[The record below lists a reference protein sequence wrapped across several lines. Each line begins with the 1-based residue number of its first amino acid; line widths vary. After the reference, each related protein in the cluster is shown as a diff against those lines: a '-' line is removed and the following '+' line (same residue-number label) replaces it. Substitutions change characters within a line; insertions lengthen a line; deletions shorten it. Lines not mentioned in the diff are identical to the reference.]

1 MEEQKPRIHDS
12 HGEGEPNSENPSE
25 NFFLIVTAII
35 RDTEGKILLQKR
47 VDPDIPTADGKWELP
62 GGKINPSETPED
74 AIIRECREETGYTV
88 SITKKIRASQNLT
101 WEKKD
106 GGKLLTHVICFEAHL
121 VEKGQRL
128 LERRRPDKKVS
139 DIRWFTEDEINSL
152 DLLAGDR
159 EFLAAAKG

>member
-106 GGKLLTHVICFEAHL
+106 GDKLLTHVICFETRP
-121 VEKGQRL
+121 VEEGP
-128 LERRRPDKKVS
+128 RPFDKKVS
-139 DIRWFTEDEINSL
+139 DARWFTEDEINSL
-152 DLLAGDR
+152 DLLNGER
-159 EFLAAAKG
+159 EFLNAAKG